1 MSSAAPPSGAAS
13 EVLPV
18 IEEQLE
24 VGRRRVETGAVRV
37 RKMVHEQTV
46 DVPGQSITERVRTE
60 RVAIGRVVQQRP
72 EVRQEGDTVVVPVV
86 EERVVVHTELVL
98 VEELRI
104 TTHREVR
111 DQAQAVTLHREEAVV
126 ERIDPQTQRWEPA
139 DPKT

>member
-1 MSSAAPPSGAAS
+1 MSSAAPPSDAAS

-37 RKMVHEQTV
+37 RKLVHEQTV

-98 VEELRI
+98 VEEIRI

-126 ERIDPQTQRWEPA
+126 ERIDPQTQRWEAA
-139 DPKT
+139 DPKA